1 MNNTQKLMSEYRR
14 QFHLAYH
21 QRVLP
26 LLARFETK
34 RGQYLTWLLALE
46 MIPIGGILY
55 SVIRWKELVL
65 SDIGAII
72 ISICVVLMV
81 FIASFISKKF
91 TNELKKYCLKPILDI
106 FGSIVWKEKAISNVD
121 LEKSELFSTFNRR
134 STDDGF
140 EGEYKGVK
148 FEIAETRLGYESG
161 SGKNRHYRE
170 VFRGVVI
177 KFASNKQVGAKTMI
191 STKGDRNI
199 KRTGIWSILLSIVCY
214 FIGLSSASGPESAI
228 VCTVGIFLMALILIG
243 VLTGKKNKDYMRP
256 IHLEDPVFEKKF
268 NAYSANEVEGR
279 YLITTAFME
288 RFINLNT
295 AFGSKNAKCAF
306 FDDTIMFAIS
316 TRRNLFEIGNLFSKL
331 NNTKQLDKFF
341 NEFASILLLVEH
353 FKLNQKTGL

>member
-34 RGQYLTWLLALE
+34 RGQYLTWFFALE

-55 SVIRWKELVL
+55 SIIRWKEWVL
-65 SDIGAII
+65 GDIGAIV
-72 ISICVVLMV
+72 ISLCIVLMV

-121 LEKSELFSTFNRR
+121 LERSELFSSFNRR

-148 FEIAETRLGYESG
+148 FEIAETRLGRESG
-161 SGKNRHYRE
+161 SGKSRHYHE

-199 KRTGIWSILLSIVCY
+199 KRTGIWSLLLTLGY
-214 FIGLSSASGPESAI
+214 FFIGFYSASGSERVI
-228 VCTVGIFLMALILIG
+228 VCSVGIFLVALILIG

-268 NAYSANEVEGR
+268 NAYSANEIEGR

-295 AFGSKNAKCAF
+295 AFGAKNAKCAF

-316 TRRNLFEIGNLFSKL
+316 TKRNLFEIGNLFSKL
-331 NNTKQLDKFF
+331 DNSKQLSRFF
-341 NEFASILLLVEH
+341 EEFSSVLLLVEY